1 MDTEER
7 LSRLEAK
14 LAEYDGLIARLK
26 AYARLT
32 PTGRILLKTLGLL
45 CPP

>member
-7 LSRLEAK
+7 LTELEAK
-14 LAEYDGLIARLK
+14 LAEYDRLLERLK

-32 PTGRILLKTLGLL
+32 PTGRLMLKVLGA
-45 CPP
+45 